1 MSQNMSPPYLWWSSS
16 SYLLRSFYPCIY
28 MVYVWCDLAMFYLD
42 FYCVTNTVY
51 KVELRKYEHGVTMS
65 FA

>member
-1 MSQNMSPPYLWWSSS
+1 MLCNTM
-16 SYLLRSFYPCIY
+16 FFFPCIY

-42 FYCVTNTVY
+42 FYCVTNTMH
-51 KVELRKYEHGVTMS
+51 KVELRKHEHGVTMS

>member
-1 MSQNMSPPYLWWSSS
+1 VSVVTHGML
-16 SYLLRSFYPCIY
+16 SYVTLCSFYPCIY

-42 FYCVTNTVY
+42 FYCVTNVVH
-51 KVELRKYEHGVTMS
+51 KVELRKHEHGVTMS

>member
-1 MSQNMSPPYLWWSSS
+1 VCVVTHKMI
-16 SYLLRSFYPCIY
+16 SYVTLCSFYPCIY

-42 FYCVTNTVY
+42 FYCLTNTVHQ
-51 KVELRKYEHGVTMS
+51 VELKKHEHGVTMS